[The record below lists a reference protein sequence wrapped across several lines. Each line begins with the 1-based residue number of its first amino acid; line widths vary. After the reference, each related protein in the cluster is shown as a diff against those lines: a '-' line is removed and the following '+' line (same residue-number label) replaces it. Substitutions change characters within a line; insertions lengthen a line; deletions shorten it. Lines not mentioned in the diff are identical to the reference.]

1 MTLTISIDLR
11 RGNLANPNPSP
22 ASMLDKLPP
31 ENVLE
36 ILSYLPVQSLRELQ
50 LISRDW
56 RSFISTN
63 ESIVYKKAALL
74 HGYLLSPNSTSVSDL
89 RSVDSRRSLETV
101 HGWRDLCEFCC
112 DSIAICWRKT
122 DLGHF

>member
-1 MTLTISIDLR
+1 
-11 RGNLANPNPSP
+11 
-22 ASMLDKLPP
+22 MLDKLPT

-50 LISRDW
+50 LVSRDW
-56 RSFISTN
+56 RSFIATN

-89 RSVDSRRSLETV
+89 QSVYSRRTLETV
-101 HGWRDLCEFCC
+101 HGWMDLCESCC
-112 DSIAICWRKT
+112 DNIAIRWRKT
-122 DLGHF
+122 DVGHSQVALAT